1 MLGQRGGRALF
12 YNPRLAREERGAF
25 RERRRLGGV
34 FRRGAVVARGR
45 RLREREELAP
55 LDALRHLDLDAVG
68 AGHDR
73 ARRSRR
79 HDPGDRLLRPVLR
92 GVDGRGRPLD
102 QESTPKVAA
111 AATVEAAAEA
121 GRPLLQ
127 ALPRLLQALPRER
140 RGDGQLC
147 QKRGDGPL
155 LPKRRDA
162 GRELFQ
168 KRDDGLLFLK
178 RLDAR
183 RDVASEKRRDAGREL
198 LHPRRDVASE
208 PGAPLAELL
217 VARARLVA
225 EHDQQPA
232 EEQEEKERR
241 GARP

>member
-1 MLGQRGGRALF
+1 MLGQGARRALF
-12 YNPRLAREERGAF
+12 YNPRLAHEERGAF

-73 ARRSRR
+73 ARRARR

-102 QESTPKVAA
+102 QESPPKFAA
-111 AATVEAAAEA
+111 AATAATVEAAAEA
-121 GRPLLQ
+121 GRPLLR
-127 ALPRLLQALPRER
+127 ALVRER
-140 RGDGQLC
+140 
-147 QKRGDGPL
+147 RGDGPL

-168 KRDDGLLFLK
+168 KRDDGLLVLK
-178 RLDAR
+178 RRDAR
-183 RDVASEKRRDAGREL
+183 REVASEKRRDAGREL

>member
-1 MLGQRGGRALF
+1 MLSQRAGRALF
-12 YNPRLAREERGAF
+12 YNPRLAHEERGAF

-55 LDALRHLDLDAVG
+55 LDALRHLDLDTVR

-73 ARRSRR
+73 ARRARR

-102 QESTPKVAA
+102 QASPQGVAQA
-111 AATVEAAAEA
+111 VAVARETGPRGRRSFPEGPRDGRGA
-121 GRPLLQ
+121 GRN
-127 ALPRLLQALPRER
+127 
-140 RGDGQLC
+140 
-147 QKRGDGPL
+147 
-155 LPKRRDA
+155 
-162 GRELFQ
+162 FSH
-168 KRDDGLLFLK
+168 
-178 RLDAR
+178 AR
-183 RDVASEKRRDAGREL
+183 REL
-198 LHPRRDVASE
+198 LQNWRDVASE

-217 VARARLVA
+217 VARADLLA
-225 EHDQQPA
+225 EHDEQPA

>member
-1 MLGQRGGRALF
+1 MLGQRAGRALF

-34 FRRGAVVARGR
+34 FRRDGAVARGR

-73 ARRSRR
+73 ARRARR

-102 QESTPKVAA
+102 QESLQGVATARDRTARDRTARRPRA
-111 AATVEAAAEA
+111 ARETGPRGRRSFPEGPRDGRGA
-121 GRPLLQ
+121 GRN
-127 ALPRLLQALPRER
+127 
-140 RGDGQLC
+140 
-147 QKRGDGPL
+147 
-155 LPKRRDA
+155 
-162 GRELFQ
+162 FSH
-168 KRDDGLLFLK
+168 
-178 RLDAR
+178 AR
-183 RDVASEKRRDAGREL
+183 REL
-198 LHPRRDVASE
+198 LQNWRDVASE

-217 VARARLVA
+217 VARADLLA
-225 EHDQQPA
+225 EHDEQPA

>member
-1 MLGQRGGRALF
+1 MLGQGARRALF
-12 YNPRLAREERGAF
+12 YNPRLAHEERGAF

-45 RLREREELAP
+45 RRREREELAP

-73 ARRSRR
+73 ARRARR

-111 AATVEAAAEA
+111 AAIVEAAAEA

-127 ALPRLLQALPRER
+127 ALPRER
-140 RGDGQLC
+140 RGDGQLV
-147 QKRGDGPL
+147 
-155 LPKRRDA
+155 PKRRD
-162 GRELFQ
+162 GDRELFQ

-225 EHDQQPA
+225 EHDEQPA